1 MKIYSK
7 NELPEHAKDGEWN
20 FYHKKIT
27 TQAIRIK
34 GAFAVKTREG
44 TLICKNG
51 YLALDASGYPYP
63 IDFMEFN
70 KLYERA

>member
-1 MKIYSK
+1 MKTYGK
-7 NELPEHAKDGEWN
+7 DHLPEHVTDGNWD
-20 FYHKKIT
+20 FYRKIRT

-34 GAFAVKTREG
+34 GAFKVITREG
-44 TLICKNG
+44 ELICKNG

-63 IDFMEFN
+63 IEAKEFK